1 MGNNVPTNLELALAK
16 KLELE
21 GEAEFIKTSMLLCF
35 AFCLLNILFIFESP
49 IFAAAV
55 ICTER

>member
-1 MGNNVPTNLELALAK
+1 MPTNLELALAK

-35 AFCLLNILFIFESP
+35 AFLLNILFIFESP